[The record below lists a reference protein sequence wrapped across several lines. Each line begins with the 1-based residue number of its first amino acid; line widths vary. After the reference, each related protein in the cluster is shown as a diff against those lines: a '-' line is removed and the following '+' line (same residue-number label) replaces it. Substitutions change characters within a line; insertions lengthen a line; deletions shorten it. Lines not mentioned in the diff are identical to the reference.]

1 MSARRW
7 TPEARA
13 RLAELWPTDFNANV
27 AARLNAELGTDF
39 TQSAVNAMASKMG
52 LRKRA
57 ERRAPRIAA
66 RKVVWRD
73 EPEMDAWMAENDG
86 GRPTLEVSR
95 DFERAFGF
103 HLTGNQVTA
112 WRRLRGRL
120 VKPGRRFGG
129 KSAPLGTERTIAGKY
144 TLVKVREEA
153 RVPGSK
159 DNWEMKHVLAWER
172 ANGRRLPEGSCVFMA
187 DGDQQNFDPANLV
200 EVPRDLVA
208 VLNNRD
214 VCPGWSNA
222 DELRACVAIARLR
235 RAEVGAE
242 ARVPR
247 TCGVCGRKFTT
258 AEGSP
263 HARATCPECRARGL
277 KAKGRRAAKGADP
290 RAACAVCGREF
301 ERESARQRR
310 CPECVAKAPK
320 LSAEQ
325 QVRKEGGR

>member
-13 RLAELWPTDFNANV
+13 RLAELWPSDFNANV

-235 RAEVGAE
+235 RAEVAAE

-247 TCGVCGRKFTT
+247 TCGVCGRAFTT
-258 AEGSP
+258 ADGSP
-263 HARATCPECRARGL
+263 CSRATCPECRSRGL
-277 KAKGRRAAKGADP
+277 KAKGRRAAHGAEP
-290 RAACAVCGREF
+290 RAVCAVCGREF
-301 ERESARQRR
+301 EREAKRQVR
-310 CPECVAKAPK
+310 CRECIGRAPK
-320 LSAEQ
+320 SSAEAQ
-325 QVRKEGGR
+325 KRKEGR